1 MFFDE
6 DYVPVELDLLT
17 HLVSSTRKS
26 SNVSKLEIAREMSTS
41 ADSCHKVTMN
51 VIRMLFP
58 KLALS

>member
-41 ADSCHKVTMN
+41 TDSCHKECDKN
-51 VIRMLFP
+51 VISEIGIIL
-58 KLALS
+58 K